1 MKTVKEEQLQ
11 KEVEIWKEEAKRWRD
26 MYMEYD
32 EMLDGYIND
41 AVKRINKIGNEIETI
56 KKQIENEM

>member
-1 MKTVKEEQLQ
+1 MRTVKEEQLQ

-26 MYMEYD
+26 MYLEYD